1 VPLELCPRT
10 SWIFDPLWWN
20 NQYMVNYDPWGGAVV
35 PMYANYVDLGA
46 PYAMDYYYRMKKT
59 DKTHK
64 KTRK

>member
-1 VPLELCPRT
+1 
-10 SWIFDPLWWN
+10 
-20 NQYMVNYDPWGGAVV
+20 MVNYDPWGGAVV

-64 KTRK
+64 KTRKQQKL